1 MIIFFELLKW
11 PTLFKAE
18 NVDTRYSRVQF
29 LWFGIGIILNE
40 SWASYTVSIKNTILS
55 SLDLRQEDYERIR
68 QHKIEE
74 YYKEIERLKKEQG
87 SNT

>member
-1 MIIFFELLKW
+1 VIIFFELLKW